1 MTIHLRMPRALGVVF
16 VMAVSSPM
24 AAPLPAG
31 IIPQDGAFQQVE
43 LAREQPSRTETTKA
57 WLKTKKN
64 QTVRWVDRQK
74 NKLRRLAD

>member
-1 MTIHLRMPRALGVVF
+1 MTIHLRMARALGVVF
-16 VMAVSSPM
+16 VLGASSPM
-24 AAPLPAG
+24 AAPIPAA
-31 IIPQDGAFQQVE
+31 IIPQDTSFRQVQ

-74 NKLRRLAD
+74 NKLKRLTD

>member
-1 MTIHLRMPRALGVVF
+1 MIIHLRMARALGLAF
-16 VMAVSSPM
+16 VLTASSPM
-24 AAPLPAG
+24 AAPIPA
-31 IIPQDGAFQQVE
+31 IIPQDNASPQVQP
-43 LAREQPSRTETTKA
+43 AREQPSRTETTKA